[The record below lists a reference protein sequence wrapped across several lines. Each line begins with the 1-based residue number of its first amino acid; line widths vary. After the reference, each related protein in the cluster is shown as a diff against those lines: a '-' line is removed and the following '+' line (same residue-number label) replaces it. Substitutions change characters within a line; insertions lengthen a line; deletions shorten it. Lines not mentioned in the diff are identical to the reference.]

1 MFVIQLLKAGVE
13 DLKPD
18 VDTVNKQAQDLIT
31 AGLGLDSAVVKQ
43 MSDTDKQWND
53 VKDAAANQQAEIEK
67 ALQEVEELQEALQR
81 ADQAMT
87 ESEEKVKQLP
97 PVGADVDTINQQL
110 EGIKVW
116 ASIFSTLFSPFF
128 EGYPWGRFCEWS
140 RNLSLADHFLFFS

>member
-1 MFVIQLLKAGVE
+1 MFVIQLLKAEVE

-31 AGLGLDSAVVKQ
+31 AGLKLDSAVVKQ

-53 VKDAAANQQAEIEK
+53 VKDAAADQQAEIEK

-110 EGIKVW
+110 EGIKV
-116 ASIFSTLFSPFF
+116 
-128 EGYPWGRFCEWS
+128 
-140 RNLSLADHFLFFS
+140 

>member
-31 AGLGLDSAVVKQ
+31 AGLKLDSAVVKQ

-53 VKDAAANQQAEIEK
+53 VKDAAADQQAEIEK

-116 ASIFSTLFSPFF
+116 ASISTLFSPYF
-128 EGYPWGRFCEWS
+128 EGYPWGKFCEWS

>member
-1 MFVIQLLKAGVE
+1 MFVIQLLKVGVE
-13 DLKPD
+13 DLKPG

-67 ALQEVEELQEALQR
+67 ALQEVEELQEALQT

-110 EGIKVW
+110 EGIKV
-116 ASIFSTLFSPFF
+116 
-128 EGYPWGRFCEWS
+128 
-140 RNLSLADHFLFFS
+140 

>member
-1 MFVIQLLKAGVE
+1 MFVIQLLKAEVE

-67 ALQEVEELQEALQR
+67 ALQEVEELQEALQT

-110 EGIKVW
+110 EGIKV
-116 ASIFSTLFSPFF
+116 
-128 EGYPWGRFCEWS
+128 
-140 RNLSLADHFLFFS
+140 

>member
-53 VKDAAANQQAEIEK
+53 VKDAAADQQAEIEK

-116 ASIFSTLFSPFF
+116 ASIFSTLFSPYF
-128 EGYPWGRFCEWS
+128 
-140 RNLSLADHFLFFS
+140 

>member
-1 MFVIQLLKAGVE
+1 MFVIQLLKVGVE

-110 EGIKVW
+110 EGIKV
-116 ASIFSTLFSPFF
+116 
-128 EGYPWGRFCEWS
+128 
-140 RNLSLADHFLFFS
+140 

>member
-13 DLKPD
+13 DLKPG

-53 VKDAAANQQAEIEK
+53 VKDAAANQQAEIEE
-67 ALQEVEELQEALQR
+67 ALQEVEELQEALQT

-110 EGIKVW
+110 EGIKV
-116 ASIFSTLFSPFF
+116 
-128 EGYPWGRFCEWS
+128 
-140 RNLSLADHFLFFS
+140 

>member
-1 MFVIQLLKAGVE
+1 MFVIQLLKAEVE

-87 ESEEKVKQLP
+87 KSEEKVKQLP

-110 EGIKVW
+110 EGIKV
-116 ASIFSTLFSPFF
+116 
-128 EGYPWGRFCEWS
+128 
-140 RNLSLADHFLFFS
+140 

>member
-43 MSDTDKQWND
+43 MSDTDKQWNY

-87 ESEEKVKQLP
+87 KSEEKVKQLP

-110 EGIKVW
+110 EGIKV
-116 ASIFSTLFSPFF
+116 
-128 EGYPWGRFCEWS
+128 
-140 RNLSLADHFLFFS
+140 

>member
-1 MFVIQLLKAGVE
+1 MFVIQLLKVGVE

-110 EGIKVW
+110 GGIKV
-116 ASIFSTLFSPFF
+116 
-128 EGYPWGRFCEWS
+128 
-140 RNLSLADHFLFFS
+140 

>member
-31 AGLGLDSAVVKQ
+31 AGLKLDSAVVKQ

-53 VKDAAANQQAEIEK
+53 VKDAAADQQAEIEK

-116 ASIFSTLFSPFF
+116 ASIFSTLFSPYF
-128 EGYPWGRFCEWS
+128 
-140 RNLSLADHFLFFS
+140 

>member
-13 DLKPD
+13 DLKPG

-67 ALQEVEELQEALQR
+67 ALQEVEELQEALQT

-116 ASIFSTLFSPFF
+116 ASIFSTLFSPYF
-128 EGYPWGRFCEWS
+128 
-140 RNLSLADHFLFFS
+140 

>member
-67 ALQEVEELQEALQR
+67 ALQEVKELQEALQR

-87 ESEEKVKQLP
+87 KSEEKVKQLP

-110 EGIKVW
+110 EGIKV
-116 ASIFSTLFSPFF
+116 
-128 EGYPWGRFCEWS
+128 
-140 RNLSLADHFLFFS
+140 

>member
-1 MFVIQLLKAGVE
+1 MFVIQLLKAEVE

-53 VKDAAANQQAEIEK
+53 VKDAAADQQAEIEK

-110 EGIKVW
+110 EGIKV
-116 ASIFSTLFSPFF
+116 
-128 EGYPWGRFCEWS
+128 
-140 RNLSLADHFLFFS
+140 

>member
-13 DLKPD
+13 DLKPG

-53 VKDAAANQQAEIEK
+53 VKDAAADQQAEIEK

-110 EGIKVW
+110 EGIKV
-116 ASIFSTLFSPFF
+116 
-128 EGYPWGRFCEWS
+128 
-140 RNLSLADHFLFFS
+140 

>member
-1 MFVIQLLKAGVE
+1 MFVIQLLKVGVE
-13 DLKPD
+13 DLKPG

-53 VKDAAANQQAEIEK
+53 VKDAAADQQAEIEK

-110 EGIKVW
+110 EGIKV
-116 ASIFSTLFSPFF
+116 
-128 EGYPWGRFCEWS
+128 
-140 RNLSLADHFLFFS
+140 

>member
-1 MFVIQLLKAGVE
+1 MFVIQLLKAGLE

-110 EGIKVW
+110 EGIKV
-116 ASIFSTLFSPFF
+116 
-128 EGYPWGRFCEWS
+128 
-140 RNLSLADHFLFFS
+140 

>member
-53 VKDAAANQQAEIEK
+53 VKDAAADQQAEIEK
-67 ALQEVEELQEALQR
+67 ALQEVEELQEALQT

-116 ASIFSTLFSPFF
+116 ASIFSTLFSPYF
-128 EGYPWGRFCEWS
+128 
-140 RNLSLADHFLFFS
+140 

>member
-13 DLKPD
+13 DLKPG

-53 VKDAAANQQAEIEK
+53 VKDAAADQQAEIEK

-116 ASIFSTLFSPFF
+116 ASIFSTLFSPYF
-128 EGYPWGRFCEWS
+128 
-140 RNLSLADHFLFFS
+140 

>member
-1 MFVIQLLKAGVE
+1 MFVIQLLKVGVE

-43 MSDTDKQWND
+43 MSGTDKQWND

-110 EGIKVW
+110 GGIKV
-116 ASIFSTLFSPFF
+116 
-128 EGYPWGRFCEWS
+128 
-140 RNLSLADHFLFFS
+140 

>member
-13 DLKPD
+13 DLKPG

-97 PVGADVDTINQQL
+97 PVAADVDTINQQL
-110 EGIKVW
+110 GCIKV
-116 ASIFSTLFSPFF
+116 
-128 EGYPWGRFCEWS
+128 
-140 RNLSLADHFLFFS
+140 

>member
-13 DLKPD
+13 DLKPG

-67 ALQEVEELQEALQR
+67 ALQEVEELQEALQT

-110 EGIKVW
+110 EGIKV
-116 ASIFSTLFSPFF
+116 
-128 EGYPWGRFCEWS
+128 
-140 RNLSLADHFLFFS
+140 

>member
-1 MFVIQLLKAGVE
+1 MFVFQLLKTGVE

-87 ESEEKVKQLP
+87 KSEEKVKQLP

-110 EGIKVW
+110 EGIKV
-116 ASIFSTLFSPFF
+116 
-128 EGYPWGRFCEWS
+128 
-140 RNLSLADHFLFFS
+140 